1 MRRNDLVIRI
11 AGESGEGVVSTGDLV
26 TQAAARAGF
35 RVLTFKTYPAEIK
48 GGHVIYQLRLS
59 DDDLTS
65 QGDQVDIL
73 LAFNQ
78 EAYDTSYTL
87 LRDGGLLIYDS
98 ATFTPPADERCRH
111 KAVPLTDIAKT
122 QLKFELGKNV
132 VAVGVVAAMF
142 GLDVAVIE
150 RLLQEKFGRKGEEI
164 LAKNMRALKA
174 GTDYVETHIADRH
187 DFILEAGA
195 PIPGVMVVSGNQA
208 LSLGAI
214 AAGLN
219 NFFGYPITP
228 ASEIMEF
235 LATELPKVG
244 GLVVQA
250 EDEMASIGMALGAS
264 YAGRK
269 AMTASAGP
277 GISLMVEMLGLA
289 AMAELPC
296 VIVDV
301 QRAGPSTGMPTK
313 HEQGDLNLVVFAGH
327 GEVQRI
333 VLAPTS
339 VADCFYQAVNAINLA
354 ERYQLPVFLLS
365 DTTLATRT
373 ESIARPDLAGLE
385 VWDRVRYVAE
395 EAEPTGSDGYR
406 RYEMTES
413 GVSPMSIP
421 GQEGGAYVST
431 GLEHNEYGR
440 PRYDSTSHARMT
452 EKRNRKLATCVAD
465 APPADSYGPQDADV
479 GVITWGSTY
488 GEAVEAAKAANA
500 RGMRVACMAPKMLW
514 PLPDWQIEPFLR
526 GKRLIIVPEV
536 NYSGQFADLLQARYL
551 VRTQKV
557 NTYGGVPF
565 NTSQILEAIE
575 KAYEEVL
582 QHA

>member
-1 MRRNDLVIRI
+1 MRRNDLVIRM

-59 DDDLTS
+59 DGELTS
-65 QGDQVDIL
+65 QGDAVDIL

-78 EAYDTSYTL
+78 EAYDTSYSL

-98 ATFTPPADERCRH
+98 AACTPPPDHRCRH
-111 KAVPLTDIAKT
+111 RAVPLTEIAKT
-122 QLKFELGKNV
+122 QLRFELGKNV

-142 GLDVAVIE
+142 GLDVEVIQ
-150 RLLQEKFGRKGEEI
+150 RLLQEKFSRKGEEV
-164 LAKNMRALKA
+164 LNKNLRALQA
-174 GTDYVETHIADRH
+174 GVDYVEAHIADRQE
-187 DFILEAGA
+187 FLLEAGA

-214 AAGLN
+214 AAGLQ

-228 ASEIMEF
+228 ASDIMEF
-235 LATELPKVG
+235 LATELPRTG
-244 GLVVQA
+244 GMVLQA
-250 EDEMASIGMALGAS
+250 EDEIASIGMVLGAS
-264 YAGRK
+264 YAGKK
-269 AMTASAGP
+269 AMTSSAGP

-313 HEQGDLNLVVFAGH
+313 HEQGDLNLVVFGGH

-333 VLAPTS
+333 VIAPTS
-339 VADCFYQAVNAINLA
+339 VADCFYQAVNAINLS
-354 ERYQLPVFLLS
+354 ERYQVPVILLS
-365 DTTLATRT
+365 DTILATRT
-373 ESIARPDLAGLE
+373 ESIARPDLEALQIWE
-385 VWDRVRYVAE
+385 RDRFVPD
-395 EAEPTGSDGYR
+395 EAAPTGSDGYM
-406 RYEMTES
+406 RYQSTAN

-421 GQEGGAYVST
+421 GQEGGGYVST

-440 PRYDSTSHARMT
+440 PRYDPLTHSRMT
-452 EKRNRKLATCVAD
+452 EKRFRKMEVCVED
-465 APPADSYGPQDADV
+465 APAADFYGPPGADV
-479 GVITWGSTY
+479 GVITWGSTF
-488 GEAVEAAKAANA
+488 GTALEAVKLANS
-500 RGMRVACMAPKMLW
+500 RGMAVACLAPKMLW
-514 PLPDWQIEPFLR
+514 PLPDWQIEPFLA

-536 NYSGQFADLLQARYL
+536 NYSGQFAALLQARYA
-551 VRTQKV
+551 VRVQKV

-565 NTSQILEAIE
+565 QAAQILMAIE
-575 KAYEEVL
+575 KVYGEVL